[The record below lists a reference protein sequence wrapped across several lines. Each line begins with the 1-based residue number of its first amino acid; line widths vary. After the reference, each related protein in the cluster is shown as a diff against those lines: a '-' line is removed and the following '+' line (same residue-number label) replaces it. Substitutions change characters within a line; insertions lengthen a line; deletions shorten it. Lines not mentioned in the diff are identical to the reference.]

1 MANKVT
7 AMIIIRMI
15 LGMLLKGVSQR
26 RIAGELQLSRNTV
39 SQYAAR
45 IQAADSNL
53 TRLQKLSDAD
63 LAALIYPAADEVQP
77 SPKQDAR
84 RADFVS
90 RIPYFIRELKRT
102 GVTRHL
108 LWEEYR
114 KTHSDGYGYTQ
125 FCWLLGEHRKP
136 VELSMH
142 LEHRPAESMMIDFA
156 GDKMSYVDRDTGE
169 VISCPVLVCILPYS
183 GYTYACVLANASI
196 PQMIAALNAC
206 LRFFG
211 GVPRS
216 LKTDNMKQ
224 IVSRSCRY
232 EPVFTEVFSQ
242 WSVHY
247 NISLV
252 AARVA
257 RPKDKAHVENGVK
270 LTYQRIYAPLR
281 DQTFFSIE
289 ELGAAM
295 ALQLEQHNS
304 RLFQKRTFSRRDCFV
319 SEEQPVLQPLPD
331 WPFALKHRV
340 TAKVQKNYHITLG
353 EDWHHYSVPSQYVG
367 KTVTAVYD
375 VQIVEIYLGHERI
388 ATHQRGNKK
397 HGYTTV
403 KEHMPEGH
411 RHYFE
416 QRGWDADYFLK
427 QAGIVGAATLQYMQG
442 MLKGRHFTEQ
452 TFNACRGLLRLGNE
466 YDPARLEAACG
477 RALQGSVFTYK
488 TIASILAAGLDKEP
502 LKGTQGDLFRP
513 PTHDN
518 LRGPQAYE

>member
-7 AMIIIRMI
+7 SMIIIRMI

-26 RIAGELQLSRNTV
+26 RIAGELHLSRNTV
-39 SQYAAR
+39 SQYTAR
-45 IQAADSNL
+45 IQAAGPGL
-53 TRLQKLSDAD
+53 ARLQKLSDAE
-63 LAALIYPAADEVQP
+63 LAALIYPAGEVLP
-77 SPKQDAR
+77 TPEQDAR
-84 RADFVS
+84 RAFFVS
-90 RIPYFIRELKRT
+90 RIPYFTSELKRT
-102 GVTRHL
+102 GVTRLL

-114 KTHSDGYGYTQ
+114 KARPDGYSYTQ

-136 VELSMH
+136 AELSMH
-142 LEHRPAESMMIDFA
+142 LEHRPGEVVMIDFA

-183 GYTYACVLANASI
+183 GYTYACVLTDASI
-196 PQMIAALNAC
+196 PRVIAALNAC
-206 LRFFG
+206 LSYFG
-211 GVPRS
+211 GVPLS

-224 IVSRSCRY
+224 IVHKSCRY
-232 EPVFTEVFSQ
+232 EPVFTEVFNQ
-242 WSVHY
+242 WSVHN
-247 NISLV
+247 NISLI

-289 ELGAAM
+289 ELGAAVIS
-295 ALQLEQHNS
+295 QLDQHNS
-304 RLFQKRTFSRRDCFV
+304 KLMQKKTFSRRDCFV
-319 SEEQPVLQPLPD
+319 AEEQPSLQRLPD
-331 WPFALKHRV
+331 QPYVLKHSV

-353 EDWHHYSVPSQYVG
+353 EDWHHYSVPSHYVG
-367 KTVTAVYD
+367 KTVTVIYD

-388 ATHQRGNKK
+388 AIHQRGNKK

-411 RHYFE
+411 RHYYE
-416 QRGWDADYFLK
+416 QRGWDADYFLN
-427 QAGIVGAATLQYMQG
+427 QACIVGPATLGYMQG

-452 TFNACRGLLRLGNE
+452 TFNACRGLLRLSKE
-466 YDPARLEAACG
+466 YSPARLEAACG
-477 RALQGSVFTYK
+477 RALRGSAFAYK
-488 TIASILAAGLDKEP
+488 TIASILTAGLDKEP
-502 LKGTQGDLFRP
+502 LTGPQGDLFRP
-513 PTHDN
+513 PAHDN